1 MRPLSV
7 YKYYSNNKKRFLSIF
22 ISVTLSVI
30 LLYTIQMVIFSSF
43 RTGYHIV
50 VEPKTFF
57 STIYMK
63 GEVLDEG
70 IIHSIERVDGVD
82 KVLPLILD
90 NININAG
97 LGSNYG
103 TAVYSL
109 DTDAIPE
116 IMDLMGMKLIEGS
129 LPAYHN
135 EIVLHRQVAAN
146 KKLKVGDYIGR
157 LLSKKETLPGCYK
170 IVGIVDGPSI
180 VSFAPIE
187 YYMEAYRLPYEYI
200 YGGLI
205 LPRKGA
211 LNEMNAKLD
220 ALQPSNYQIDTLTVE
235 QAWQDEYTTKI
246 SVLVSTIDIFIILI
260 VSSCIGFL
268 CYIYFSQRRSE
279 FGLLWAL
286 GFSRQQVINRAF
298 AEVNGINLLGYVF
311 GVILALLIGVFLNF
325 IYFIPIGDSL
335 KLFDIRYFL
344 GAACSPIFVALFSLI
359 PVWRMLKKLDPIS
372 IIDGTMV

>member
-1 MRPLSV
+1 MKPLSI

-43 RTGYHIV
+43 RTGYNTA
-50 VEPKTFF
+50 VEPKTYF
-57 STIYMK
+57 SAIYMK
-63 GEVLDEG
+63 GEVLNEG
-70 IIHSIERVDGVD
+70 IINSIERIDGVD
-82 KVLPLILD
+82 KVIPLILD
-90 NININAG
+90 NITINAG
-97 LGSNYG
+97 IGSNYG
-103 TAVYSL
+103 TAVLSL
-109 DTDAIPE
+109 ETKTIPQ
-116 IMDLMGMKLIEGS
+116 IMDLMGLKLVEGV
-129 LPAYHN
+129 LPAYDN
-135 EIVLHRQVAAN
+135 EIVVHRQVAAN
-146 KKLKVGDYIGR
+146 KNLKVGDYIGR
-157 LLSKKETLPGCYK
+157 LVSKKETLPGSYK
-170 IVGIVDGPSI
+170 IVGIIDGSSI

-187 YYMEAYRLPYEYI
+187 YYMNTFHLPYKYI

-205 LPRKGA
+205 LPKEGA
-211 LNEMNAKLD
+211 LNEMNEKLD
-220 ALQPSNYQIDTLTVE
+220 ALEPSNYQIDTLTVE
-235 QAWQDEYTTKI
+235 QTWQDDYTAKI
-246 SVLVSTIDIFIILI
+246 SILISTVDIFIILI

-311 GVILALLIGVFLNF
+311 GVIIASLIGLFLNC
-325 IYFIPIGDSL
+325 IYFNPIGDPL
-335 KLFDIRYFL
+335 KLFDVRYFL

-372 IIDGTMV
+372 IIDGTML